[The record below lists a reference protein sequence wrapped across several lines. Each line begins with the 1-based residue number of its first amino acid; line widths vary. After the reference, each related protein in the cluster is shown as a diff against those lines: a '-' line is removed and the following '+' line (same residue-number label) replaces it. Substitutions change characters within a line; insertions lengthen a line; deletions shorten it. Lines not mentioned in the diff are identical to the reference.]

1 MRDRLAILATLF
13 LTPLIAGCAQIKSF
27 SAAPSTVCPGETVQI
42 DWEASDKVM
51 LNAVPSLKGVG
62 EGPAEGS
69 RSFAPTQNTRFILE
83 VAGLLKNAQ
92 REWDVTVVPSQ
103 SSRLLGGVAQCEGNP
118 PLVSASFSIQ
128 QKDSSSRIRAVSI
141 ENNYHRTLKVSKDD
155 IEAEI
160 APDSATDRFK
170 NVSVIGS
177 WTIRAPTG
185 AGETC
190 NSVLEA
196 VRSRLTIKAQMSCGE

>member
-83 VAGLLKNAQ
+83 VAGVLKNAQ

-155 IEAEI
+155 IEAEV
-160 APDSATDRFK
+160 APNSATDRFK
-170 NVSVIGS
+170 NVPVIGT
-177 WTIRAPTG
+177 WTIHAPLG
-185 AGETC
+185 VGEAC
-190 NSVLEA
+190 NNVLEA

>member
-83 VAGLLKNAQ
+83 VAGVLKNAQ

-141 ENNYHRTLKVSKDD
+141 ENNYRRTLKVSKDD

-170 NVSVIGS
+170 NVPVIGT
-177 WTIRAPTG
+177 WTIHAPLG
-185 AGETC
+185 VGEAC
-190 NSVLEA
+190 NNVLEA

>member
-83 VAGLLKNAQ
+83 VAGVLKNAQ

-141 ENNYHRTLKVSKDD
+141 ENNYRRTLKVSKDD

-170 NVSVIGS
+170 NVPVIGT
-177 WTIRAPTG
+177 WKIHAPLG
-185 AGETC
+185 AGEAC
-190 NSVLEA
+190 DNVLEA

>member
-1 MRDRLAILATLF
+1 MRDRLPILATLL

-42 DWEASDKVM
+42 DWKASDKVT
-51 LNAVPSLKGVG
+51 LNAVPSLEGVG
-62 EGPAEGS
+62 GGPAEGS
-69 RSFAPTQNTRFILE
+69 RSFAPTKNTRFILE

-103 SSRLLGGVAQCEGNP
+103 SSRLLGGVAQCEGSP
-118 PLVSASFSIQ
+118 PLVSTSFSIQ
-128 QKDSSSRIRAVSI
+128 QKDSSSRIHAVSI
-141 ENNYHRTLKVSKDD
+141 ENNYHRPLKVSKDD

-170 NVSVIGS
+170 SVPVIGT
-177 WTIRAPTG
+177 WTIHAPLG
-185 AGETC
+185 AGEAC
-190 NSVLEA
+190 DNVLEA

>member
-1 MRDRLAILATLF
+1 MRDRLPILATLF

-83 VAGLLKNAQ
+83 VAGVLKNAQ

-141 ENNYHRTLKVSKDD
+141 ENNYRRTLKVSKDD

-170 NVSVIGS
+170 NVPVIGT
-177 WTIRAPTG
+177 WTIHAPLG
-185 AGETC
+185 VGEAC
-190 NSVLEA
+190 NNVLEA

>member
-1 MRDRLAILATLF
+1 MRDRLVILATLF

-27 SAAPSTVCPGETVQI
+27 SATPSTVCPGETVQI

-62 EGPAEGS
+62 EGPAQGS

-103 SSRLLGGVAQCEGNP
+103 SSRLLGGVAQCEGTP

-128 QKDSSSRIRAVSI
+128 QKDSSSRIHAVSI
-141 ENNYHRTLKVSKDD
+141 ENNYHRPLKVSKDD

-170 NVSVIGS
+170 SVPVIGT
-177 WTIRAPTG
+177 WTIHAPLG
-185 AGETC
+185 AGEAC
-190 NSVLEA
+190 DNVLEA